1 MELKLQRIKKR
12 FIIIDG
18 QSPTIIRSYLK
29 IYLSFRFMSLA
40 CSGDVMEVE
49 KILSNPLLIPDNN
62 ALLIGKFLY

>member
-1 MELKLQRIKKR
+1 
-12 FIIIDG
+12 
-18 QSPTIIRSYLK
+18 
-29 IYLSFRFMSLA
+29 MSLA